1 MGALSLVRGF
11 SGPPS
16 THLSYGL
23 LRTARSEY
31 LDGYYGAI
39 LGDPGDKSKAV
50 HWGIQSTFPP
60 FYRKDLIGVWYYNLR
75 GPLKAIS
82 LGHPRDIGARPQYKE
97 R

>member
-1 MGALSLVRGF
+1 VAYKEQPASEFLDSN
-11 SGPPS
+11 
-16 THLSYGL
+16 YG
-23 LRTARSEY
+23 T
-31 LDGYYGAI
+31 I
-39 LGDPGDKSKAV
+39 PGDPRDKRKPV
-50 HWGIQSTFPP
+50 HRGPQSTFPP